1 MELSNASLDKN
12 KDGKLQYVLLKGEEG
27 HPDAEGRTERVKAVL
42 EENGIILEELEMN
55 NANWDI
61 LQAQTLMDAWIKKH
75 ENNIEF
81 IFSNNDAMALGAL
94 KSIQKEGYNTL
105 EAYDGVTAV
114 EMAINEKP
122 DLILLDVMIPKLDG
136 ISVCK
141 KIRYALNISN
151 IPILMISA
159 KDTESD
165 KIVGLEMGADDYITK
180 PFQIREVMARIKA
193 NLRKAELNANMEI
206 NSQKNEDKDNIIKVG
221 DLTLDLKK
229 VEARVKGEVINLTK
243 KEFDVLKYLASQPGQ
258 VVTREM
264 LLRDVWEYEE
274 YVGAIRTIDV
284 TMNRIRD
291 KIEKDKANPKI
302 LITKRGVG
310 YYVTDRN

>member
-1 MELSNASLDKN
+1 MENIVEKDKKTILVVDDEQN
-12 KDGKLQYVLLKGEEG
+12 IVDLL
-27 HPDAEGRTERVKAVL
+27 VFNL
-42 EENGIILEELEMN
+42 
-55 NANWDI
+55 
-61 LQAQTLMDAWIKKH
+61 
-75 ENNIEF
+75 
-81 IFSNNDAMALGAL
+81 
-94 KSIQKEGYNTL
+94 QKEGYDTIVAN
-105 EAYDGVTAV
+105 DGITAV
-114 EMAINEKP
+114 DMALKEKP

-151 IPILMISA
+151 MPILMASA

-193 NLRKAELNANMEI
+193 NLRKAELNTNMEMYQ
-206 NSQKNEDKDNIIKVG
+206 NSKQDDKNDIIKVG
-221 DLTLDLKK
+221 DLSLDLKK
-229 VEARVKGEVINLTK
+229 VEVKVKGEIINLTK

-310 YYVTDRN
+310 YYVTDKS

>member
-1 MELSNASLDKN
+1 MEEIVEKEKKTILVVDDEKSIMELLVFNL
-12 KDGKLQYVLLKGEEG
+12 
-27 HPDAEGRTERVKAVL
+27 
-42 EENGIILEELEMN
+42 
-55 NANWDI
+55 
-61 LQAQTLMDAWIKKH
+61 
-75 ENNIEF
+75 
-81 IFSNNDAMALGAL
+81 
-94 KSIQKEGYNTL
+94 QKEGYNTL

-114 EMAINEKP
+114 DMAINEKP

-193 NLRKAELNANMEI
+193 NLRKAELNTNI
-206 NSQKNEDKDNIIKVG
+206 DIISSQKTEEKDDIIKVG
-221 DLTLDLKK
+221 DLSLDLKK
-229 VEARVKGEVINLTK
+229 IEATVKGEVINLTK

-264 LLRDVWEYEE
+264 LLREVWEYEE

-302 LITKRGVG
+302 LITKRGSG
-310 YYVTDRN
+310 YYVTDKS

>member
-1 MELSNASLDKN
+1 MEEIVEKDKKTILVVDDEQSIMELLVFNL
-12 KDGKLQYVLLKGEEG
+12 
-27 HPDAEGRTERVKAVL
+27 
-42 EENGIILEELEMN
+42 
-55 NANWDI
+55 
-61 LQAQTLMDAWIKKH
+61 
-75 ENNIEF
+75 
-81 IFSNNDAMALGAL
+81 
-94 KSIQKEGYNTL
+94 QKEGYNTL

-159 KDTESD
+159 RDTESD

-193 NLRKAELNANMEI
+193 NLRKAELKANKDSM
-206 NSQKNEDKDNIIKVG
+206 NNQKADDKKDIIKVG

-264 LLRDVWEYEE
+264 LLREVWEYEE

-310 YYVTDRN
+310 YYVTDKN

>member
-1 MELSNASLDKN
+1 MENIVGEKDK
-12 KDGKLQYVLLKGEEG
+12 KTILVV
-27 HPDAEGRTERVKAVL
+27 DAE
-42 EENGIILEELEMN
+42 ENTRESLVF
-55 NANWDI
+55 
-61 LQAQTLMDAWIKKH
+61 TL
-75 ENNIEF
+75 
-81 IFSNNDAMALGAL
+81 
-94 KSIQKEGYNTL
+94 QKEGYNTL
-105 EAYDGVTAV
+105 EAQDGITAV
-114 EMAINEKP
+114 DMALEKKP

-159 KDTESD
+159 KDSESD

-193 NLRKAELNANMEI
+193 NLRKAELNSNYESSQVAKAN
-206 NSQKNEDKDNIIKVG
+206 DKSNIIKVG
-221 DLTLDLKK
+221 DLTLDTKK
-229 VEARVKGEVINLTK
+229 VEVRVKGEVINLTK

-264 LLRDVWEYEE
+264 LLREVWEYEE

-310 YYVTDRN
+310 YYVTDKN

>member
-1 MELSNASLDKN
+1 MEELVEKEKKTILVVDDEKSIMELLVFNL
-12 KDGKLQYVLLKGEEG
+12 
-27 HPDAEGRTERVKAVL
+27 
-42 EENGIILEELEMN
+42 
-55 NANWDI
+55 
-61 LQAQTLMDAWIKKH
+61 
-75 ENNIEF
+75 
-81 IFSNNDAMALGAL
+81 
-94 KSIQKEGYNTL
+94 QKEGYNTL

-193 NLRKAELNANMEI
+193 NLRKAELIADKDIMG
-206 NSQKNEDKDNIIKVG
+206 SQKNEDKDDIIKVG
-221 DLTLDLKK
+221 DLSLDLKK
-229 VEARVKGEVINLTK
+229 IEAKVKGEVINLTK

-264 LLRDVWEYEE
+264 LLREVWEYEE

-310 YYVTDRN
+310 YYVTDKN

>member
-1 MELSNASLDKN
+1 MENIVDEKDKKKN
-12 KDGKLQYVLLKGEEG
+12 LVVDV
-27 HPDAEGRTERVKAVL
+27 
-42 EENGIILEELEMN
+42 EENIRELLVFN
-55 NANWDI
+55 
-61 LQAQTLMDAWIKKH
+61 L
-75 ENNIEF
+75 
-81 IFSNNDAMALGAL
+81 
-94 KSIQKEGYNTL
+94 QKEGYNTL
-105 EAYDGVTAV
+105 EAQDGITAV
-114 EMAINEKP
+114 DMALEKKP

-159 KDTESD
+159 KDSESD

-193 NLRKAELNANMEI
+193 NLRKAELNANYE
-206 NSQKNEDKDNIIKVG
+206 NNQNAKSNEKNNIIKVG
-221 DLTLDLKK
+221 DLTLDTKK
-229 VEARVKGEVINLTK
+229 VEVKVKGEVINLTK

-264 LLRDVWEYEE
+264 LLREVWEYEE

-310 YYVTDRN
+310 YYVTDKN

>member
-1 MELSNASLDKN
+1 MKKRILVVDDEQSIMELLVFNL
-12 KDGKLQYVLLKGEEG
+12 
-27 HPDAEGRTERVKAVL
+27 
-42 EENGIILEELEMN
+42 
-55 NANWDI
+55 
-61 LQAQTLMDAWIKKH
+61 
-75 ENNIEF
+75 
-81 IFSNNDAMALGAL
+81 
-94 KSIQKEGYNTL
+94 QKEGYNTL

-114 EMAINEKP
+114 EMAMNEKP
-122 DLILLDVMIPKLDG
+122 DLILLDVMIPKIDG

-193 NLRKAELNANMEI
+193 NLRKAELNANIDIMNNTPKQEE
-206 NSQKNEDKDNIIKVG
+206 KEDVIKVG

-229 VEARVKGEVINLTK
+229 IEARVKGEVINLTK

-264 LLRDVWEYEE
+264 LLREVWEYEE

-310 YYVTDRN
+310 YYVTDRNS

>member
-1 MELSNASLDKN
+1 MEEIVEKDKKTILVVDDEQSIMELLVFNL
-12 KDGKLQYVLLKGEEG
+12 
-27 HPDAEGRTERVKAVL
+27 
-42 EENGIILEELEMN
+42 
-55 NANWDI
+55 
-61 LQAQTLMDAWIKKH
+61 
-75 ENNIEF
+75 
-81 IFSNNDAMALGAL
+81 
-94 KSIQKEGYNTL
+94 QKEGYNTL

-122 DLILLDVMIPKLDG
+122 DLILLDVMIPKMDG

-193 NLRKAELNANMEI
+193 NLRKAELNANIDM
-206 NSQKNEDKDNIIKVG
+206 NSRKTEDKNDIIRVG
-221 DLTLDLKK
+221 DLSLDLKK
-229 VEARVKGEVINLTK
+229 VEAKVKGEVINLTK

-264 LLRDVWEYEE
+264 LLREVWEYEE

-310 YYVTDRN
+310 YYVTDKS

>member
-1 MELSNASLDKN
+1 MEREK
-12 KDGKLQYVLLKGEEG
+12 KLILVV
-27 HPDAEGRTERVKAVL
+27 DD
-42 EENGIILEELEMN
+42 EENIRDLLVFN
-55 NANWDI
+55 
-61 LQAQTLMDAWIKKH
+61 L
-75 ENNIEF
+75 
-81 IFSNNDAMALGAL
+81 
-94 KSIQKEGYNTL
+94 QKEGYDTI
-105 EAYDGVTAV
+105 EAEDGLTAV
-114 EMAINEKP
+114 DMAIKERP

-159 KDTESD
+159 RDTESD

-193 NLRKAELNANMEI
+193 NLRKVESSSNQELTQNN
-206 NSQKNEDKDNIIKVG
+206 NEDKDNIIKVG
-221 DLTLDLKK
+221 DLTLDLKR
-229 VEARVKGEVINLTK
+229 VEVKVKGEVINLTK
-243 KEFDVLKYLASQPGQ
+243 KEFDVLKYLATQPGQ

-302 LITKRGVG
+302 LITKRGSG
-310 YYVTDRN
+310 YYVTDKNS

>member
-1 MELSNASLDKN
+1 VEEITEKDKKTILVVDDEKSIMELLVFNL
-12 KDGKLQYVLLKGEEG
+12 
-27 HPDAEGRTERVKAVL
+27 
-42 EENGIILEELEMN
+42 
-55 NANWDI
+55 
-61 LQAQTLMDAWIKKH
+61 
-75 ENNIEF
+75 
-81 IFSNNDAMALGAL
+81 
-94 KSIQKEGYNTL
+94 QKEGYNTL

-114 EMAINEKP
+114 DMAINKKP

-193 NLRKAELNANMEI
+193 NLRKAELNANIDIM
-206 NSQKNEDKDNIIKVG
+206 NNQKNDEKKEDIIRVG
-221 DLTLDLKK
+221 DLSLDLKK
-229 VEARVKGEVINLTK
+229 VEAKVKGEVINLTK

-310 YYVTDRN
+310 YYVTDRTN

>member
-1 MELSNASLDKN
+1 VENIVEKDKKTILVVDDEQN
-12 KDGKLQYVLLKGEEG
+12 IRDLL
-27 HPDAEGRTERVKAVL
+27 VFNL
-42 EENGIILEELEMN
+42 
-55 NANWDI
+55 
-61 LQAQTLMDAWIKKH
+61 
-75 ENNIEF
+75 
-81 IFSNNDAMALGAL
+81 
-94 KSIQKEGYNTL
+94 QKEGYNTL
-105 EAYDGVTAV
+105 EAQDGITAV
-114 EMAINEKP
+114 DMAIEQKP

-159 KDTESD
+159 KDEESD

-180 PFQIREVMARIKA
+180 PFQIREVMARVKA
-193 NLRKAELNANMEI
+193 NLRKAELNTNYE
-206 NSQKNEDKDNIIKVG
+206 NNQNEKSADKDNIIKVG
-221 DLTLDLKK
+221 DLTLDTKK
-229 VEARVKGEVINLTK
+229 VEVKVKGEVINLTK

-310 YYVTDRN
+310 YYVTDKN

>member
-1 MELSNASLDKN
+1 MEEMVEKDKKTILVVDDEKSIMELLVFNL
-12 KDGKLQYVLLKGEEG
+12 
-27 HPDAEGRTERVKAVL
+27 
-42 EENGIILEELEMN
+42 
-55 NANWDI
+55 
-61 LQAQTLMDAWIKKH
+61 
-75 ENNIEF
+75 
-81 IFSNNDAMALGAL
+81 
-94 KSIQKEGYNTL
+94 QKEGYNTL

-114 EMAINEKP
+114 DMAIKEKP

-193 NLRKAELNANMEI
+193 NLRKAELNANIDMM
-206 NSQKNEDKDNIIKVG
+206 NSQKNEDKDDIIRVG

-229 VEARVKGEVINLTK
+229 IEAKVKGEVINLTK

-264 LLRDVWEYEE
+264 LLREVWEYEE

-302 LITKRGVG
+302 LITKRGSG
-310 YYVTDRN
+310 YYVTDKN